1 MTQNPS
7 EDIVNDTPDEQRPQ
21 DELKAWVEL
30 LQQAVA
36 AGATLSQLAMLEL
49 RLALA
54 DGGRLVALGLV
65 MLPLALLA
73 WLGLSV
79 LIGWCVFQWAAS
91 VTLGIGAFLAVQ
103 LVTLGILG
111 AACARYRKSLS
122 LPATRRHLRQFM
134 ESVKPDAQATKS

>member
-1 MTQNPS
+1 MTQNPLEEGTTDQT
-7 EDIVNDTPDEQRPQ
+7 EDLRPQ

-79 LIGWCVFQWAAS
+79 LIGWCVFQCAVS
-91 VTLGIGAFLAVQ
+91 VALGIGAFLAVQ

-111 AACARYRKSLS
+111 AACARYRKSLA
-122 LPATRRHLRQFM
+122 LPATRRHVRQFM

>member
-1 MTQNPS
+1 MTQNPLEEGTTDQT
-7 EDIVNDTPDEQRPQ
+7 EDLRPQ

-91 VTLGIGAFLAVQ
+91 VALGIGAFLAVQ